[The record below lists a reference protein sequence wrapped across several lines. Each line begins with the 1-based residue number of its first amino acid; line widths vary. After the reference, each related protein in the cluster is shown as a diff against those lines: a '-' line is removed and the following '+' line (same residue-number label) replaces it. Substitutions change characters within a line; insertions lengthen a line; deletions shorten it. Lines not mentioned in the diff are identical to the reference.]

1 MDIFFLFIG
10 LYVICIKIL
19 IFFYILYILYVLYIW
34 IFMIE
39 GFLILFYKFFL
50 YYIIELFFSLI
61 IIYIYICIL
70 KFVVSGYLLVE
81 VIMCGIF
88 LDIM

>member
-19 IFFYILYILYVLYIW
+19 NFFYILYILYVLYIW

>member
-1 MDIFFLFIG
+1 
-10 LYVICIKIL
+10 
-19 IFFYILYILYVLYIW
+19 
-34 IFMIE
+34 MIE